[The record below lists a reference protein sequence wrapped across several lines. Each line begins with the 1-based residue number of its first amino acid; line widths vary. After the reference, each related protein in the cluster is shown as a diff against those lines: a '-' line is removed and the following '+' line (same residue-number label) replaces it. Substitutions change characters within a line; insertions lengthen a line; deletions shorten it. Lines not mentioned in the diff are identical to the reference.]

1 MMRKQN
7 GRVGCV
13 ELSMLSTYRESEGDA
28 VWTVT
33 FFITAFSSSHQHCQ
47 IEAAEHV
54 LDVLDESIYYSN
66 HPAQS
71 FFILFYLPRRFKVFV
86 QGAGQQ

>member
-54 LDVLDESIYYSN
+54 LDVLDESIFFNYYSN

-71 FFILFYLPRRFKVFV
+71 FFKILFTQKV
-86 QGAGQQ
+86 